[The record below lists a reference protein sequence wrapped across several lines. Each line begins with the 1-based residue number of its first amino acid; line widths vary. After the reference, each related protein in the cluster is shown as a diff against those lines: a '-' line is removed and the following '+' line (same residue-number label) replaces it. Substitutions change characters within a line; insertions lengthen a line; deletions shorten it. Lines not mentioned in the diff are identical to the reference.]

1 VDSVNQAPEVTPAAD
16 RRVVSVSLPATFI
29 TVGACLIAAVSAGLA
44 SSLWPAGLAVLSG
57 RDDPLDWPAAVYWLV
72 ALPHAAMAAAFVFR
86 PVTQRAHRLF
96 GEPGLALRPVR

>member
-44 SSLWPAGLAVLSG
+44 SSLWPAGL
-57 RDDPLDWPAAVYWLV
+57 RY
-72 ALPHAAMAAAFVFR
+72 
-86 PVTQRAHRLF
+86 
-96 GEPGLALRPVR
+96 